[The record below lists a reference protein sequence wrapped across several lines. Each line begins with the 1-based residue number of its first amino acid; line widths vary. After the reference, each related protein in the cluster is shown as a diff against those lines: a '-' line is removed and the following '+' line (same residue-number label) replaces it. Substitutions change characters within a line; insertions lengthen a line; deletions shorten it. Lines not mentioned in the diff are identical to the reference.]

1 MDGSPASPP
10 ARSPARP
17 APRPL
22 GPGSRGAGV
31 RALQRQLVQLGETID
46 DPAGSY
52 GAGTEAA
59 VRAFQRR
66 LPWRLQDGLADG
78 GLRSSLQR
86 AVRAGQGEEELARL
100 AAGNRSLPLETLH
113 RWPALVSALQG
124 RLRGLGLH
132 PGGTAID
139 GVPSP
144 TLLKALHRF
153 RRLAALQSAGRDVL
167 EPADAAALLRIR
179 WLPALLRGW
188 SAAASRGRYAAEARR
203 VGAKDAHL
211 AFLDRGP
218 ESSPWLE
225 ELADPRL
232 PSPASL
238 PIDADAGPAAY
249 PPRGVLPAIEAG
261 GLEWLGPEIGQ
272 ACLCLGRRGSQG
284 LQALWL
290 GRDALSPLECLSA
303 TKIVPMLNVL
313 ARSARQGA
321 RLQPWG
327 SDALSLDLERVLF
340 DVVSYAGTVGSSNA
354 LAALLNQL
362 EPRREAWIRA
372 HTGGPEALRFGGRY
386 GETPPIAQPLLRAG
400 HDDTIL
406 VPFGMAATAGNK
418 VSVYDLTRL
427 LSMLG
432 WHRLLRPAQRLRGL
446 DGGGARLAARA
457 LSCDTARYLDAAF
470 ADLGLER
477 RVDAPLILSKMGYGE
492 SALVY
497 CAFLHVRDRRDD
509 AAITHSLAFTLR
521 CPKRTGDREAVRAD
535 LAMAEA
541 VTTLL
546 ERVLTERVPTGFG
559 ADR

>member
-1 MDGSPASPP
+1 MDGSSASPP
-10 ARSPARP
+10 GSSPAGP
-17 APRPL
+17 APRLL
-22 GPGSRGAGV
+22 GPGSRGPLV
-31 RALQRQLVQLGETID
+31 RELQRQLVRLGETID

-66 LPWRLQDGLADG
+66 LPWRLPDGLADG
-78 GLRSSLQR
+78 GLRSSLAR
-86 AVRAGQGEEELARL
+86 AVRARQGEGELTQL
-100 AAGNRSLPLETLH
+100 AAGDRSLPLDSLH
-113 RWPALVSALQG
+113 RWPALVAALQA

-132 PGGTAID
+132 PGSTAVD
-139 GVPSP
+139 GEPSP
-144 TLLKALHRF
+144 TLWKALVGF
-153 RRLAALQSAGRDVL
+153 RRLAALRPADRDAL
-167 EPADAAALLRIR
+167 EPADAAALLKIR
-179 WLPALLRGW
+179 WLPAVLRGW
-188 SAAASRGRYAAEARR
+188 GAR
-203 VGAKDAHL
+203 DAHL

-225 ELADPRL
+225 QLADPVL
-232 PSPASL
+232 PSLASL
-238 PIDADAGPAAY
+238 PIEEGAGYAAY
-249 PPRGVLPAIEAG
+249 PPRGVLPAIADG

-272 ACLCLGRRGSQG
+272 ACLCLGRRGRQG
-284 LQALWL
+284 LQTLWL
-290 GRDALSPLECLSA
+290 GRDVLSPLECLSA
-303 TKIVPMLNVL
+303 TKMVPLLNVL
-313 ARSARQGA
+313 ARSDRQGA

-372 HTGGPEALRFGGRY
+372 HTGGPQALCFGGRY
-386 GETPPIAQPLLRAG
+386 GETPPIAQPQLRAV

-406 VPFGMAATAGNK
+406 VPFGTAATSGNK

-432 WHRLLRPAQRLRGL
+432 WHRLLGPAQRLRGL

-477 RVDAPLILSKMGYGE
+477 RVHAPLILSKMGYGE

-497 CAFLHVRDRRDD
+497 SAFLHVRDRRDE
-509 AAITHSLAFTLR
+509 APITHSLAFTLR
-521 CPKRTGDREAVRAD
+521 CPKRRGDREAVRAD

-541 VTTLL
+541 VSTLL
-546 ERVLTERVPTGFG
+546 ERVLAGRVPAGPG